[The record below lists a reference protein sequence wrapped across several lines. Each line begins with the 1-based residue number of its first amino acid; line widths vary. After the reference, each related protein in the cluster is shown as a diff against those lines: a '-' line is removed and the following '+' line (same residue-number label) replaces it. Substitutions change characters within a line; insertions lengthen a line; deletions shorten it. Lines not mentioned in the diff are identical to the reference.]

1 MSYKPLSNED
11 DYPLD
16 KDEGARTTPLEHFGS
31 VDEDDEL
38 SDDTA
43 KKVFVDE
50 KHGGNGDHELSKS
63 IGNVGP
69 GFRIARYI
77 LTAMIFLTVA
87 GLITGSIV
95 LIITSP
101 SCSPKLNWWQTSV
114 IYQVY
119 PQSFQDSGSG
129 NTSGYG
135 DLNGIR
141 SRLDYLKDLGVEAIW
156 LNPIYASPMVDN
168 GYDVSDYRAINP
180 RYGTMGDFHNLLS
193 AVHQKNMRL
202 LLDFVPNHTS
212 DQHKWFQ
219 MCVANNSQHFCDYY
233 VWRDSDSF
241 GGPPNNWLSIF
252 GGSAWTYVEAKDQYY
267 LHQFYPE
274 QPDLNY
280 RNKNVKEEIKNILEY
295 WLDMGIDGFRV
306 DAVPFLLEDKEF
318 RNESTN
324 PDYNGTNPFDELIHN
339 YTQNVLGVH
348 AIVQEWRET
357 VDCYSD
363 SDDEKVFIGEVYSSV
378 DTVMEYY
385 GTKKDEFD
393 FPFNFILID
402 TEAWNATAV
411 REAIKEW
418 WGALP
423 KDAWSNWVLGNHD
436 NPRIG
441 TRVGLNLARAL
452 NMLLLTLPGTA
463 TSYYGDEIGMTNLED
478 LPVDGYDERDAER
491 TPMQWNAEENA
502 GFSNS
507 TPWVPVVANY
517 TTVNVEVQTNNN
529 QSMLELYR
537 MLVHLRKNEA
547 LKYARFNLLNTS
559 ENVIGYRRDKP
570 DADNVAIVLIN
581 FANFAITEDI
591 SALEHVPKERKFRIA
606 VSTWLNRTEIVDNA
620 AVELGP
626 FEGVVL
632 LATL

>member
-1 MSYKPLSNED
+1 MSYKPLANED
-11 DYPLD
+11 DHPLD
-16 KDEGARTTPLEHFGS
+16 KDEGARTTPLEHFGNIDQDS
-31 VDEDDEL
+31 EL
-38 SDDTA
+38 SDDNA
-43 KKVFVDE
+43 QKLFVDE
-50 KHGGNGDHELSKS
+50 KHDNNELFKS
-63 IGNVGP
+63 VGP
-69 GFRIARYI
+69 GFKIARYI
-77 LTAMIFLTVA
+77 LTSMIFLTVG
-87 GLITGSIV
+87 GLIAGSIA

-101 SCSPKLNWWQTSV
+101 SCSPKLTWWQTTV

-129 NTSGYG
+129 SVAGYG

-141 SRLDYLKDLGVEAIW
+141 SRLDYLKDLGIETIW
-156 LNPIYASPMVDN
+156 LNPIYDSPMVDN

-180 RYGTMGDFHNLLS
+180 LYGTMGDFHELLS
-193 AVHQKNMRL
+193 AVHQRNMRL
-202 LLDFVPNHTS
+202 LMDFVPNHTS

-219 MCVANNSQHFCDYY
+219 MCVVNNSQHFCDYY
-233 VWRDSDSF
+233 VWRDPDSF
-241 GGPPNNWLSIF
+241 GGPPNNWLSVF
-252 GGSAWTYVEAKDQYY
+252 GGSAWSYVETKNQYY

-280 RNKNVKEEIKNILEY
+280 RNKNVKEEIKKILEY
-295 WLDMGIDGFRV
+295 WLDKGVDGFRV
-306 DAVPFLLEDKEF
+306 DAVPFLLEDREF
-318 RNESTN
+318 RNESID

-348 AIVQEWRET
+348 AVVQEWRET

-385 GTKKDEFD
+385 GKKKDEFD
-393 FPFNFILID
+393 FPFNFILI
-402 TEAWNATAV
+402 EIEEWNANTV
-411 REAIKEW
+411 KEAIAKW
-418 WGALP
+418 WRALP
-423 KDAWSNWVLGNHD
+423 EGAWSNWVLGNHD
-436 NPRIG
+436 NPRIAS
-441 TRVGLNLARAL
+441 RVGINLARAL

-478 LPVDGYDERDAER
+478 LPDNGYDDRDAER

-517 TTVNVEVQTNNN
+517 TIVNVEAQKTDNH
-529 QSMLELYR
+529 SMLELYHT
-537 MLVHLRKNEA
+537 LVHLRKNDA
-547 LKYARFNLLNTS
+547 LKYSRFNLLNMSS

-581 FANFAITEDI
+581 FAGSAVTEDLSI
-591 SALEHVPKERKFRIA
+591 VKHVPKERKFRIA
-606 VSTWLNRTEIVDNA
+606 ASTWLNKTEIVDNT
-620 AVELGP
+620 AVQLGP
-626 FEGVVL
+626 YEGIVL
-632 LATL
+632 LAT